1 MNAPVQF
8 GKVAPRGHLVIGISQ
23 AVTIRLPF
31 WSVIASAA
39 RMERLHVGLEA
50 RLAPRI
56 LAETWMGT

>member
-8 GKVAPRGHLVIGISQ
+8 GKVVPRGNLVIGISR
-23 AVTIRLPF
+23 AVKIRLQL

-50 RLAPRI
+50 WLAPRI